1 MKMPKKE
8 LTLESFKKSYKV
20 VQDKYKLPDFSY
32 LNENFEIE
40 KLAEHETEFLLR
52 EIREIIL
59 EKAVAYLRFIE
70 MLLNPSNAPMFF
82 FSLVKNFSLDDKKA
96 AQEIYEKLVDFEIEG
111 MGLSNEYSEKNEA
124 EFIRSI
130 NKKWDEVKSDMSSL
144 TKSIKAN
151 WKVKKEGRERNYFG

>member
-1 MKMPKKE
+1 MPKKE
-8 LTLESFKKSYKV
+8 LTLESFKKSYKA

-82 FSLVKNFSLDDKKA
+82 FSLVKNFSSDDKKA
-96 AQEIYEKLVDFEIEG
+96 VERLYEKLVDFEIEG